1 MAESLDES
9 LTGEKRFQ
17 KLFRSFDYKMEVP
30 FKLTKARMTRAQF
43 IPVDARKS
51 NFMEI
56 SLGYTGE
63 QARIEA
69 ERCLRCDVRE
79 RKRQTYKRAAGRNKG
94 DAMEAKTITI
104 NVDGLNLEV
113 DPDKNLIDA
122 CGKAGAKIPTL
133 CFMKDISSNASC
145 GGMRRGSRG
154 SQGTRAFLRAEAFP
168 RDEDTY
174 REPPGP
180 ERAKNGRWNCSL
192 PITRPIVCL
201 AYDQE
206 PAN

>member
-1 MAESLDES
+1 MGPATAAEAMGQARIVAESLDES

-30 FKLTKARMTRAQF
+30 VKLTKAKMTRAQF

-79 RKRQTYKRAAGRNKG
+79 RKRQTYSAP
-94 DAMEAKTITI
+94 
-104 NVDGLNLEV
+104 LE
-113 DPDKNLIDA
+113 
-122 CGKAGAKIPTL
+122 
-133 CFMKDISSNASC
+133 
-145 GGMRRGSRG
+145 
-154 SQGTRAFLRAEAFP
+154 E
-168 RDEDTY
+168 
-174 REPPGP
+174 
-180 ERAKNGRWNCSL
+180 
-192 PITRPIVCL
+192 
-201 AYDQE
+201 
-206 PAN
+206 